1 MFLLTDLTSLQ
12 WISHSHNTSSKGTL
26 EGRTL
31 IHFLKAVVPLL

>member
-1 MFLLTDLTSLQ
+1 MILLTDPTSLQ
-12 WISHSHNTSSKGTL
+12 WISHNPSSTGTL